1 MNILVTGA
9 TGKVGSRLI
18 PALIAGGHT
27 VTGLVQDATN
37 DASKALAQHGATMVQ
52 GNILQPETLLPALK
66 DVDAVV
72 HLAAFFR
79 GNDAD
84 LIRRTDV
91 DGTKNVAQ
99 AILRQNKNI
108 RLIFPS
114 TSLIYD
120 SKTAP
125 AREDDEVNPPMPYPA
140 SKVEAEQYLLKQ
152 EGLRVCIL
160 RFAFVYGAGD
170 PHIDESSPLF
180 EQWHMHPAQR
190 LHLVHHADIAQG
202 VQLVLQ
208 TPTTDGQI
216 YNLGDDAPLTV
227 QEILK
232 LTGNTANL
240 PDPST
245 PLEKPWSG
253 LVDTSKIRQLGFRP
267 VVPSL
272 YAAQSLQIT

>member
-79 GNDAD
+79 GDDAD
-84 LIRRTDV
+84 LIRRTNV
-91 DGTKNVAQ
+91 DGTQNVAQ
-99 AILRQNKNI
+99 AILQTNKNI

-152 EGLRVCIL
+152 DGLRVCIF

-170 PHIDESSPLF
+170 PHIDESSALF

-208 TPTTDGQI
+208 TSTTDGQI